1 MRMEDL
7 NENYLAL
14 QVTFSSDNKTFYA
27 KSNPMLSTDTNMI
40 DVEDS
45 VFNELNR
52 FIEYDFRFVFEYKKE
67 LQKIYDDILNQ
78 NNDTALKLFNDYINI
93 FREIVDKVN
102 CDLPLLVYSLNTFID
117 TSYSLNNLMMLD
129 FITPMNELWDELDGI
144 IILQRDLQLLF
155 EDFSEQQLKYTDRKN
170 LPARALGQRAG

>member
-1 MRMEDL
+1 MISDL
-7 NENYLAL
+7 
-14 QVTFSSDNKTFYA
+14 F
-27 KSNPMLSTDTNMI
+27 LSI
-40 DVEDS
+40 K
-45 VFNELNR
+45 R
-52 FIEYDFRFVFEYKKE
+52 IA
-67 LQKIYDDILNQ
+67 KIYDDILNQ

-155 EDFSEQQLKYTDRKN
+155 EDFSEQQLKYTDRKS
-170 LPARALGQRAG
+170 ACA